1 MALST
6 KGLVAPDS
14 VGSLDASRIAPS
26 GGTAGPLWEV
36 GDPAAVAMAGLQ
48 KSMERFANTYDD
60 VQVSNYVMGQKKKL
74 DDLYDNPETGLF
86 ATRKGDAA
94 KGMYQE
100 AKDTFKTIWDE
111 DAKQQLSERQ
121 RQLASKPMTAMFL
134 DYAHRVGSHETTQL
148 MNAQV
153 ERAENTISTAKDL
166 VAAGKVD
173 MDTLGSALANIEIA
187 TAAQGRMLGWDADT
201 VSRKQKEAFGSAI
214 IKGSAAI
221 AATNPTMA
229 IGVLNTYRGYLSD
242 ADYQASLGV
251 LDEKA
256 REFKKQRYLELV
268 ASGQKEEADSFLR
281 NNAPQGMSLTGNTIA
296 EAFHNPMNIKHAGAS
311 SGTRADYRQFGDDA
325 EGFRAAGSQLL
336 LYQNRDGLTTPRQF
350 IDKWAPA
357 YENDLVKYNQTVAK
371 TTGLDMDKP
380 LDLND
385 PKNLALLMKGMSMAE
400 SPVGK
405 KYSASDIEN
414 MLQGKGAQRG
424 PAYLAGNSKPD
435 GMLTQGNIDLNARP
449 SVKNADG
456 SISTVRSMSFNDG
469 KNEVLVPTVSDD
481 GRIMTDEEAIAQYNK
496 TGKHL
501 GKFDT
506 PEHATAYAENL
517 HTAQERQYAKPDGG
531 VESTAGY
538 RPGTGMLKPSEVM
551 TLLKHGKEMFGRQ
564 QEDAAFKFVA
574 DMPQAKALEMLS
586 SPDGQMKLGIDA
598 KQAAEVSSMLNTHWT
613 HKNAAEKRA
622 RDDYDRD
629 ALTGAVNLAFG
640 VGGGQADPDAAYR
653 TIRDD
658 PNIDGKTRLETL
670 KALQN
675 GTLDTDDPSFV
686 VDIKNRIASGQPVT
700 EADIARGVAT
710 GRLSFATKE
719 KLIKLQETAQ
729 GPQGTLVK
737 YAFNA
742 LDGAFKKSMLADGTP
757 EQALAHFAAQRELQD
772 AIEQA
777 QAKGNVLDLLNPQ
790 SKNYILPGIMQRHQ
804 LTMSDQVSAIRNKM
818 SAQPSGTA
826 KKPVEDANT
835 YLQRR
840 MQGAAQ

>member
-14 VGSLDASRIAPS
+14 VGSLDASRVAPS
-26 GGTAGPLWEV
+26 GGTSGPLWAV

-48 KSMERFANTYDD
+48 KSAERFADTYND
-60 VQVSNYVMGQKKKL
+60 VQVGDFIMRQKKRL
-74 DDLYDNPETGLF
+74 DDLYDNPDTGLF

-100 AKDTFKTIWDE
+100 SKDTFKTIWDE

-121 RQLASKPMTAMFL
+121 RQLASKPLQAMFM
-134 DYAHRVGSHETTQL
+134 DYAHRIGSHETTQL

-153 ERAENTISTAKDL
+153 ERAENTISTARDL

-173 MDTLGSALANIEIA
+173 METLGSALANIEIA
-187 TAAQGRMLGWDADT
+187 TAAQGRMLGWDSDT

-229 IGVLNTYRGYLSD
+229 IGVLNKYRGFISD

-256 REFKKQRYLELV
+256 RDFKKQHYLELV

-281 NNAPQGMSLTGNTIA
+281 NNAPQGMSITGNTIA
-296 EAFHNPMNIKHAGAS
+296 SNNFGNVKNS
-311 SGTRADYRQFGDDA
+311 SGGYNSYATRK
-325 EGFRAAGSQLL
+325 
-336 LYQNRDGLTTPRQF
+336 DGLMAIGERVLRYNNAPERGWNAQTLFDMVSIYAPKGDGKNNPEEYAAF
-350 IDKWAPA
+350 LGKKLGVDPNAKIDFR
-357 YENDLVKYNQTVAK
+357 
-371 TTGLDMDKP
+371 
-380 LDLND
+380 D
-385 PKNLALLMKGMSMAE
+385 PKVLAGLIQYMPVMEQGAGKVNISQAE
-400 SPVGK
+400 SME
-405 KYSASDIEN
+405 A
-414 MLQGKGAQRG
+414 AQSLLDG
-424 PAYLAGNSKPD
+424 EKPKVSGTATTDNPHSPAYLAGNSKPD
-435 GMLTQGNIDLNARP
+435 AGA
-449 SVKNADG
+449 
-456 SISTVRSMSFNDG
+456 
-469 KNEVLVPTVSDD
+469 
-481 GRIMTDEEAIAQYNK
+481 
-496 TGKHL
+496 
-501 GKFDT
+501 
-506 PEHATAYAENL
+506 
-517 HTAQERQYAKPDGG
+517 
-531 VESTAGY
+531 ESTAGY

-574 DMPQAKALEMLS
+574 DMPQSKALEMLS

-598 KQAAEVSSMLNTHWT
+598 KQAAEVSNMLNTHWT
-613 HKNAAEKRA
+613 HKNAAEKRT

-629 ALTGAVNLAFG
+629 ALTRAVNLAFG
-640 VGGGQADPDAAYR
+640 VGGGQADPDAAYK

-658 PNIDGKTRLETL
+658 PNIDGKTKLETL

-675 GTLDTDDPSFV
+675 GTLDTDDPGFV
-686 VDIKNRIASGQPVT
+686 VDIKKRIANGQPVT